1 VRILAIDPGP
11 KESAYVLYEDG
22 RYVEGAKVP
31 NLILTGILLGWKDTS
46 FISTHVAI
54 EMIACYGM
62 SVGAEVFE
70 TCTWIGRYEQLCE
83 SLGIPHSRIFRQ
95 QVKLHL
101 CRSVRAKDGN
111 IRQAILDRF
120 GPGKELA
127 IGTKKNKGPLYGV
140 AGDVWA
146 ALAVAITYADTKPA
160 KVAG

>member
-1 VRILAIDPGP
+1 MRILAIDPGP
-11 KESAYVLYEDG
+11 KESAYAVYYKG
-22 RYVEGAKVP
+22 QFVEGAKVP
-31 NLILTGILLGWKDTS
+31 NDEMIRYIHTYYIDR
-46 FISTHVAI
+46 FEHVAI

-70 TCTWIGRYEQLCE
+70 TCTWIGRYEQVSELVCV
-83 SLGIPHSRIFRQ
+83 GHSRIFRQ
-95 QVKLHL
+95 EVKLHL
-101 CRSVRAKDGN
+101 CRSVRAKDSN
-111 IRQAILDRF
+111 VRQAILDRF